1 MIRPDFVS
9 TQEAVDDDFYK
20 DIENFK
26 YARRVKGSDASVTK
40 VIMTTQ
46 MLYCL

>member
-9 TQEAVDDDFYK
+9 TQEAVDDDFDK

-26 YARRVKGSDASVTK
+26 
-40 VIMTTQ
+40 
-46 MLYCL
+46 CLLIAIDF